1 MVRLGHRR
9 YGGAHGALR
18 YQAVSPRFTD
28 ADKMHALRELE
39 TAHFE
44 HGLARDGPRAEEA
57 LRRALEASN
66 RMRELLGLPPV
77 KVPHARH

>member
-1 MVRLGHRR
+1 M
-9 YGGAHGALR
+9 
-18 YQAVSPRFTD
+18 SIRFTD
-28 ADKMHALRELE
+28 AEKMHALRELE

-44 HGLARDGPRAEEA
+44 HGLSGAGPRAEES

-66 RMRELLGLPPV
+66 RMREILGLQPV